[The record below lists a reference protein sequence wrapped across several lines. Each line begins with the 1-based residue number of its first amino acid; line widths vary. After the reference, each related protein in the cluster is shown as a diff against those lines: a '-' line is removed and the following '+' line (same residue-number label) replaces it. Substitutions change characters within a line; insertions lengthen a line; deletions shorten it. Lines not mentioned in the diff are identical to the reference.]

1 MRNTGGLRPAALSAL
16 ALIALLAGC
25 EATIASGLSEGQ
37 ANAVVVALDGQG
49 IGASKEATVGAN
61 EGWDVRV
68 PNDDVG
74 SALSVLRALDLP
86 REPAPGLAE
95 VFGEPTLVPTATEER
110 ARFAAAQSGELARSL
125 EAMDGVLGARVHL
138 AIPEGRNFAMGEER
152 PTPSASVLLRL
163 RTGASVDDAA
173 VQSLVAGAVPE
184 LTPDAVAVVKV
195 EAPPAAPRQASL
207 VHIGP
212 IAVTQGSAPI
222 LKGVLAGA
230 LGISALLALALIIS
244 WIRLRRPR
252 QETETPTA
260 QGA

>member
-1 MRNTGGLRPAALSAL
+1 MRSVGGRVAAVAQIAALV
-16 ALIALLAGC
+16 ALLSGC

-49 IGASKEATVGAN
+49 IGATKEASVGAN

-74 SALSVLRALDLP
+74 PALSVLRALDLP
-86 REPAPGLAE
+86 REPTPGLAE

-110 ARFAAAQSGELARSL
+110 ARFVAAQSGELSRSL
-125 EAMDGVLGARVHL
+125 EGMEGVLGARVHL
-138 AIPEGRNFAMGEER
+138 AIPEGSDFAFDEER

-163 RTGASVDDAA
+163 RAGASVDEAA
-173 VQSLVAGAVPE
+173 VQALVAGAVPQ

-195 EAPPAAPRQASL
+195 QTEPVTPRQASL

-222 LKGVLAGA
+222 LKGVLGGA
-230 LGISALLALALIIS
+230 LGLSALLAIALIIS
-244 WIRLRRPR
+244 WMRLRRPR
-252 QETETPTA
+252 AETETPGTQA
-260 QGA
+260 A